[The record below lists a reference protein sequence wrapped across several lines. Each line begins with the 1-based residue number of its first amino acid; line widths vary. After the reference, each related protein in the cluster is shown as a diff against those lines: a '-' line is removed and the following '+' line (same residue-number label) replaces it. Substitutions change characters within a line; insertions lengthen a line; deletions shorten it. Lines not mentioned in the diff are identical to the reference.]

1 MRATDVSVIDNRV
14 TIRKRLFTRIIWLFT
29 VRKRSC
35 RKVMFFHLSVILFTE
50 GVYPS
55 MQWAGGCTLADTP
68 EADNSWADP
77 PPPRRQLK
85 RVVHI
90 LLECILVQVKFYNL
104 VLVFVL
110 FVTIVLPFIMLSVF
124 RMKLVALAL
133 QLFLGER
140 QLIKEGQRLIRTVD
154 SANNYSFG
162 YILQSFL

>member
-1 MRATDVSVIDNRV
+1 MYSYLDGLHQMRATDVSVIDNRV
-14 TIRKRLFTRIIWLFT
+14 TIRKRLFTRILWLFT

-35 RKVMFFHLSVILFTE
+35 RKVMFLHLSVILSTE

-68 EADNSWADP
+68 PIQTTPWQI

-85 RVVHI
+85 RVLRI

-110 FVTIVLPFIMLSVF
+110 FVTILLSFIRVF
-124 RMKLVALAL
+124 RR
-133 QLFLGER
+133 EP
-140 QLIKEGQRLIRTVD
+140 
-154 SANNYSFG
+154 YSVRSDNFV
-162 YILQSFL
+162 